1 MSASA
6 ALADVAES
14 LHVAL
19 IGSPNSGKTTLFNA
33 LTGARARVGNYPGVT
48 VERREGEVRD
58 VQRPILLL
66 DLPGTYS
73 LNPET
78 PDEEIVREVL
88 AGECPDEPI
97 PDALVVVVD
106 GTTYQVTRDGVSAA
120 PDEAPVPFAVLTH
133 FLPEKTTDFATI
145 VSFDDLIGRLDALRN
160 TDNQFFAV
168 RIEGNFDYVK
178 TRAVCKSDGSASLVD
193 AALTQAEFE
202 FRDVEGVLVGFWTP
216 EYAKSVNV
224 VGWHLHFLTADRS
237 GGGHLLACQGAGL
250 RAQVQH
256 LSDFRMAIPETV
268 AFLKADLTRDTSGD
282 LDKAE
287 KDH

>member
-106 GTTYQVTRDGVSAA
+106 GTTLSRGLGLVAQVLHARRPMARVVTML
-120 PDEAPVPFAVLTH
+120 DEVRARG
-133 FLPEKTTDFATI
+133 
-145 VSFDDLIGRLDALRN
+145 GRLDRPSAHRSRWLAELGQDDAL
-160 TDNQFFAV
+160 Q
-168 RIEGNFDYVK
+168 
-178 TRAVCKSDGSASLVD
+178 RAHGLPG
-193 AALTQAEFE
+193 Q
-202 FRDVEGVLVGFWTP
+202 
-216 EYAKSVNV
+216 
-224 VGWHLHFLTADRS
+224 
-237 GGGHLLACQGAGL
+237 GG
-250 RAQVQH
+250 
-256 LSDFRMAIPETV
+256 
-268 AFLKADLTRDTSGD
+268 
-282 LDKAE
+282 
-287 KDH
+287 